1 MNAITQTLCLF
12 LYFSVPLLF
21 EGRVE
26 KRVKVWGEKGRAR
39 KQARKGEDLRLHLE
53 LMAIQAAHR

>member
-1 MNAITQTLCLF
+1 
-12 LYFSVPLLF
+12 
-21 EGRVE
+21 VE

-39 KQARKGEDLRLHLE
+39 KQARKGEDLRLHPE